1 MAGMPA
7 LLSKNTLAIHQ
18 KSKYRYTWEAQGII
32 LHLISSSD
40 SIIIDLNIL
49 LHNMH

>member
-1 MAGMPA
+1 M
-7 LLSKNTLAIHQ
+7 SKCH
-18 KSKYRYTWEAQGII
+18 YTQEAQGII

-49 LHNMH
+49 QHNMR

>member
-1 MAGMPA
+1 MS
-7 LLSKNTLAIHQ
+7 L
-18 KSKYRYTWEAQGII
+18 YTEAQGII

-49 LHNMH
+49 QDNMR